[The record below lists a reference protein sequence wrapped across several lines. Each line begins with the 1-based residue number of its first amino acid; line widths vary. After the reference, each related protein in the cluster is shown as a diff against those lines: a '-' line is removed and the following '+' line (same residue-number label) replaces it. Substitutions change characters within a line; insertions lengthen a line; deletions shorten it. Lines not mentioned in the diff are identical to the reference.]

1 MAGKGGYQAPT
12 NPAPVSGPGA
22 LSQRTDGGPA
32 DTQAAQYVSG
42 LPYGEGQAL
51 MATQQ
56 AAPMAASSAMPQSA
70 PIVPLNAPSQRP
82 NEPVTAGADAGPG
95 PGMSSLGLGAKDV
108 AANTESRAIMAS
120 YVPALLNIAAQP
132 GTSPE
137 TRNIIRQLREM
148 I

>member
-1 MAGKGGYQAPT
+1 MAQQGGYRKPN

-32 DTQAAQYVSG
+32 DTQAAKYISG
-42 LPYGEGQAL
+42 LPYGEGQAMMDIQGAAT
-51 MATQQ
+51 MAGTG
-56 AAPMAASSAMPQSA
+56 MSA
-70 PIVPLNAPSQRP
+70 PAPIIPLSAPSQRP
-82 NEPVTAGADAGPG
+82 NEPVTAGVNGGEG
-95 PGMSSLGLGAKDV
+95 PGMEALGLGARDLVQNDKAKATLV
-108 AANTESRAIMAS
+108 S
-120 YVPALLNIAAQP
+120 YMPALLQIASQP